1 MLDSNLLLEY
11 AAKFYGYG
19 DLSAP
24 IWFIG
29 MEEGGG
35 GKDTVEKRLE
45 AWDRRGR
52 RAVEDLADY
61 HEAMGVGHLTTG
73 KNVKLQSTWAKLIY
87 FQMSAEGETAERE
100 AVRNFQASTWGRDS
114 SKTCLLELMPLP
126 KRKASS
132 WEYNK
137 WTDIPEL
144 WSRELYFAHFAA
156 KRAQGLKDLI
166 EKRNPKV
173 VVFYGK
179 SGGFSCHWPW
189 IVGVEPGQ
197 WSCKGTWKEAKR
209 EGAQFLIAPHP
220 TAHHSSN
227 ETWARAGAE
236 VSGDVTIDRPG
247 RFSR

>member
-11 AAKFYGYG
+11 AANFYGYG

-45 AWDRRGR
+45 AWERRGR

-87 FQMSAEGETAERE
+87 FQMSAEGAKPDRE
-100 AVRNFQASTWGRDS
+100 AVRDFQASTWGRDS

-126 KRKASS
+126 KRKASC
-132 WEYNK
+132 WQYDE

-156 KRAQGLKDLI
+156 TRAQGLKTLI
-166 EKRNPKV
+166 QENKPKII
-173 VVFYGK
+173 VFYGK

-189 IVGVEPGQ
+189 IAGVKLEHWQ
-197 WSCKGTWKEAKR
+197 KAGTWR
-209 EGAQFLIAPHP
+209 ELTSGDQKFIIAPHP
-220 TAHHSSN
+220 TAHHSTN